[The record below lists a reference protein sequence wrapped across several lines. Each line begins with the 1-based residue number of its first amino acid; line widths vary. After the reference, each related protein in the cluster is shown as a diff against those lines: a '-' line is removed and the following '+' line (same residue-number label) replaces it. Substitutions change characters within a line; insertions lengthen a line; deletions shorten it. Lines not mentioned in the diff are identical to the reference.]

1 MLNLIKDLKNFLR
14 YKKIEKK
21 YSVGFFCESKF
32 IYNYI
37 IPYIKRQ
44 NKKRK
49 VVLISFEEILNEQNQ
64 NFQIFTFK
72 TNFFRELVFLTL
84 NLKFLY
90 SSTPDLNNTIFKKS
104 KIVNCKYIYLQ
115 HSPVSLNLIYNE
127 NAFDAFDAIQVISE
141 FQYKEMQEIKSKKN
155 LNLKIFKSKYLFI
168 KKQKMKIDNMQKTDV
183 LIAPSWNTKFY
194 EFKCHIDLIKNL
206 KEKSISFKFRPHPM
220 SLKKNEISNDF
231 FKINKIEVDNSE
243 YVNFNN
249 YNFLI
254 SDWSGIFIE
263 YSLLTCKKAYLINT
277 KKKLN
282 NIKFDKFVNKPIE
295 ITLRN
300 TFAHIFAIKDIPL
313 LVNKLNEFK
322 SILNTNLDYKDEKI
336 ESLISK
342 NFY

>member
-1 MLNLIKDLKNFLR
+1 MLNFIKDFKNFLR

-21 YSVGFFCESKF
+21 YSVGFFCENKS

-37 IPYIKRQ
+37 IPYIERKNR
-44 NKKRK
+44 KKK
-49 VVLISFEEILNEQNQ
+49 IILISFEEISQKQNQ
-64 NFQIFTFK
+64 DLEIFIFK

-84 NLKFLY
+84 NLQFLY

-104 KIVNCKYIYLQ
+104 KIMNCKYIYLQ

-141 FQYKEMQEIKSKKN
+141 FQYKEIREIMSKKN
-155 LNLKIFKSKYLFI
+155 LKLKIFKSKYLFI
-168 KKQKMKIDNMQKTDV
+168 EKQKIKINNMQKTDV

-194 EFKCHIDLIKNL
+194 ELKCHIDLIKNL

-220 SLKKNEISNDF
+220 SLKKNEISYDF
-231 FKINKIEVDNSE
+231 FKNNKIEVDNSD

-254 SDWSGIFIE
+254 SDWSGIFVE
-263 YSLLTCKKAYLINT
+263 YSLLTFRKAYLINT

-282 NIKFDKFVNKPIE
+282 NIKFDKFINKPIE

-300 TFAHIFAIKDIPL
+300 TFAHIFEIKDIPL
-313 LVNKLNEFK
+313 LVNKLNKFK
-322 SILNTNLDYKDEKI
+322 LVSNTNLDYKDEKI
-336 ESLISK
+336 ENLVSR